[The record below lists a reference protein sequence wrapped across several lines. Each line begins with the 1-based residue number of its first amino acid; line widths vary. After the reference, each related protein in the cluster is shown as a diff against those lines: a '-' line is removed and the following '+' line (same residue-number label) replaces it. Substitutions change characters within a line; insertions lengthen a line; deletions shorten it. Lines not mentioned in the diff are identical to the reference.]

1 MLYVKSF
8 TNENFM
14 KYLANN
20 FSLIFDSTTF
30 NEKCL
35 LIPGNAVPL
44 LSTAQATVI
53 KSMNNTAVF
62 MSSDVAK

>member
-1 MLYVKSF
+1 
-8 TNENFM
+8 M

-62 MSSDVAK
+62 LSSDVAK